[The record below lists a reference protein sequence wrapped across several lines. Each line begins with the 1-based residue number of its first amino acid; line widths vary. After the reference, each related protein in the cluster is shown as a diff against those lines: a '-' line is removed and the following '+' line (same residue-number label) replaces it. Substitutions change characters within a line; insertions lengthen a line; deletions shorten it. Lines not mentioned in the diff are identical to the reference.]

1 MLKKY
6 FILLKGFILL
16 FQKKVLLLIAIN
28 DVALNKDRKRPN
40 YVPKRLK
47 IAALVVKISP
57 KKIGGDVVV

>member
-1 MLKKY
+1 M
-6 FILLKGFILL
+6 
-16 FQKKVLLLIAIN
+16 LLIAIN

-57 KKIGGDVVV
+57 KKIGGDVVVQCYWYQVRENLIVVFL